1 MDMSFESRPR
11 LIDRLRLFQVFR
23 RHFGEEDAEAVVDAF
38 QDEFSPVAT
47 KDDLRELYQ
56 RVSADMAALHGEMR
70 AEINAGIVKMI
81 GATALIAGIAL
92 AIARLT

>member
-11 LIDRLRLFQVFR
+11 LIDRLRLFQLFR
-23 RHFGEEDAEAVVDAF
+23 RHFGEEDAEAVVDAL

-47 KDDLRELYQ
+47 MGDMTQLYLKIQ
-56 RVSADMAALHGEMR
+56 AEMHALR
-70 AEINAGIVKMI
+70 AEIHAMSTKMI
-81 GATALIAGIAL
+81 TAMGIIAGIAL

>member
-11 LIDRLRLFQVFR
+11 LIDRLRLFQLFR
-23 RHFGEEDAEAVVDAF
+23 RHFGEEDAEAVVDAL

-47 KDDLRELYQ
+47 KGDMTQLYLKIQ
-56 RVSADMAALHGEMR
+56 AEMHALR
-70 AEINAGIVKMI
+70 AEIHLMSIKMI
-81 GATALIAGIAL
+81 TAMGIIAGIAL

>member
-11 LIDRLRLFQVFR
+11 LIDRLRLFQVVR
-23 RHFGEEDAEAVVDAF
+23 RRFGEEDAEAFVAAF

-47 KDDLRELYQ
+47 KDDLRELSQ
-56 RVSADMAALHGEMR
+56 KVSADMAALHGEMR
-70 AEINAGIVKMI
+70 TEINAAMVKMI